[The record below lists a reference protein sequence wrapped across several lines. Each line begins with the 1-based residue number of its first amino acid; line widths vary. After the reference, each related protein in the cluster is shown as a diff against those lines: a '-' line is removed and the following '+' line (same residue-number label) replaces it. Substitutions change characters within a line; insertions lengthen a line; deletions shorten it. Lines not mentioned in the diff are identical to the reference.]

1 MAGFSMFL
9 ENCGIDLAELWT
21 LSVALL
27 LALEL
32 NINNTG
38 HHPHGIIIKKITGT
52 TKTRRWSAAASQL
65 IGWLKI
71 VLKSSTCV

>member
-1 MAGFSMFL
+1 MFL
-9 ENCGIDLAELWT
+9 ENCSIDLAELWT
-21 LSVALL
+21 LCVALL

-32 NINNTG
+32 NINNTS
-38 HHPHGIIIKKITGT
+38 HHPHRIIIKKITGT
-52 TKTRRWSAAASQL
+52 TNARRGSPTASQL

>member
-9 ENCGIDLAELWT
+9 ENCSIDLAELWT
-21 LSVALL
+21 LCIALL

-32 NINNTG
+32 NISNTG
-38 HHPHGIIIKKITGT
+38 HHPQRNIKKITGT
-52 TKTRRWSAAASQL
+52 TNTRGWSPTASQL

-71 VLKSSTCV
+71 VFLKSSTFV

>member
-9 ENCGIDLAELWT
+9 ENCSIDLAELWT
-21 LSVALL
+21 LRIALL

-32 NINNTG
+32 NINNSS
-38 HHPHGIIIKKITGT
+38 HHPYRNIIKKITGT
-52 TKTRRWSAAASQL
+52 TNTRRWSPTASQL
-65 IGWLKI
+65 IVWLKI